1 MTTSGSQIV
10 PSPSAGPASAVRN
23 EASAIGDFA
32 RLLSPRLRAVAN
44 RIRRQDRSDR
54 IQIAAVTVL
63 GLAFGVTIFFLFR
76 RALIFLRSAEVL
88 GAVLT
93 YKLLGMLFVVFFSI
107 LLFSNIV
114 SALSTFF
121 LSRELDRL
129 VAAPVAARRFFYARF
144 TEVLVE
150 SSWMVLLFSIPAFLA
165 YGVVHSAG
173 PAFYVM
179 TALTLPPFLVIPAAL
194 GVLLTT
200 LLVTAFP
207 AQRTKEIL
215 VFLSLVAV
223 GVLVLAARLL
233 QPERLLRPE
242 GFSDF
247 QAFLNAMQTPDSDF
261 FPSTWATQ
269 VLAPLVGL
277 RGDSPMFYWLLL
289 ASSAAV
295 STMVAESIMG
305 RLFLRTWSRAQEG
318 RQARL
323 TQQPLWEKGLDLVT
337 RPFPSQMR
345 LLMAKEVKTFFRD
358 TSQWS
363 QLILLGALVVLHVY
377 NFSVLPS
384 AWKALLASR
393 FGTGLLTVLFLLNM
407 TLAAFITAAVAV
419 RFVYPSISLEGRA
432 FWILKTCPVTLRQ
445 VWWTKFW
452 VNLVPLLILSQ
463 ILVIATNVYLRVN
476 PFTMW
481 LSAGTLFLIVFAVVA
496 LGLAVGATYPRF
508 EAENAAKVAASMG
521 GLVYMILSMS
531 FIFAVMLLQ
540 AWPVYLGV
548 VHGGRLGVI
557 SLRSLSVMLF
567 LFGCVATLSIAVFIG
582 SVRYG
587 IRRLEN
593 I

>member
-1 MTTSGSQIV
+1 MTASEPPAV
-10 PSPSAGPASAVRN
+10 PGRRASLVREGASAVR
-23 EASAIGDFA
+23 DFA
-32 RLLSPRLRAVAN
+32 RLLSPRVRGVAN
-44 RIRRQDRSDR
+44 RLRLQDRSDR
-54 IQIAAVTVL
+54 LQIAAVTVI
-63 GLAFGVTIFFLFR
+63 GLAFGATVFLLFR
-76 RALIFLRSAEVL
+76 RALIFLRSAELV
-88 GAVLT
+88 GPVLT

-129 VAAPVAARRFFYARF
+129 VAAPVATRRLFYARF
-144 TEVLVE
+144 AEVVVE

-173 PAFYVM
+173 PGFYVM
-179 TALTLPPFLVIPAAL
+179 AALTLPPFLVIPAAL
-194 GVLLTT
+194 GVLITT
-200 LLVTAFP
+200 VLVTVFP
-207 AQRTKEIL
+207 AQRTKEVL
-215 VFLSLVAV
+215 VLLSLVAA
-223 GVLVLAARLL
+223 GVLVLAARLV

-247 QAFLNAMQTPDSDF
+247 QAFLNAMQAPDSDF

-269 VLAPLVGL
+269 ALAPLLGL
-277 RGDSPMFYWLLL
+277 RGDQPVFYWLLL
-289 ASSAAV
+289 ASSAGVA
-295 STMVAESIMG
+295 TMLAESVVG

-323 TQQPLWEKGLDLVT
+323 TQQRLWEKGLELAT
-337 RPFPSQMR
+337 WPFPEQMR

-384 AWKALLASR
+384 AWKTLLASR

-407 TLAAFITAAVAV
+407 ALAAFITSAVAV

-432 FWILKTCPVTLRQ
+432 FWILKTSPVTLRQ

-463 ILVIATNVYLRVN
+463 VLVVATNVYLRVN
-476 PFTMW
+476 LFTMW
-481 LSAGTLFLIVFAVVA
+481 LSVGTLFVIVFAIVA

-521 GLVYMILSMS
+521 GLVYMILALS
-531 FIFAVMLLQ
+531 FIFAVVLLQ

-548 VHGGRLGVI
+548 VHGGRLGGV
-557 SLRSLSVMLF
+557 SLRSLCVMLF
-567 LFGCVATLSIAVFIG
+567 LFGCVAALTITVFVV

-593 I
+593 L